1 MQLFTVGH
9 SNHSVEKFL
18 DLLKRNRV
26 SAIADV
32 RSSPFSRRSPHFNQ
46 SSLRKSLAS
55 EGVSYVFLG
64 EELGAR
70 AKNPECYVEGKARYE
85 LIAATEEF
93 AVGLDRI
100 LKGVKHYKI
109 ALMCAEQD
117 PITCHRAILV
127 CKHLKD
133 AGLDIQHILKTGDL
147 ESHEHLEQRLLNL
160 HGLSESLPLLETSAT
175 LKEPKAQ
182 LQLFDTGDFNTNSDK
197 NNSVIKH
204 SLRED
209 IIDQAYRLQSEQIAY
224 VEKYNNTNNSHERA
238 S

>member
-18 DLLKRNRV
+18 NLLKRNRV

-46 SSLRKSLAS
+46 ASLRKSLAS

-70 AKNPECYVEGKARYE
+70 SKNPECYVDGKARYE

-100 LKGVKHYKI
+100 LKGVKHHKI

-127 CKHLKD
+127 CKHLKN

-147 ESHEHLEQRLLNL
+147 ESHEHLEQRLVKLHNL
-160 HGLSESLPLLETSAT
+160 SDSLPLLETSAT
-175 LKEPKAQ
+175 LDEPEAQ
-182 LQLFDTGDFNTNSDK
+182 LQLFDTGVFNTNSDK
-197 NNSVIKH
+197 NNSVMKH

-209 IIDQAYRLQSEQIAY
+209 VIEQAYRLQGEQIAY
-224 VEKYNNTNNSHERA
+224 VERYKNSDTPHERA

>member
-1 MQLFTVGH
+1 MQIFTVGH
-9 SNHSVEKFL
+9 SNHSVDKFIN
-18 DLLKRNRV
+18 LLKRNGV

-32 RSSPFSRRSPHFNQ
+32 RSSPFSRRLPHFNQ
-46 SSLRKSLAS
+46 SSLRKSLTS

-70 AKNPECYVEGKARYE
+70 SKNPECYIEGKARYE

-93 AVGLDRI
+93 SVGLDRI
-100 LKGVKHYKI
+100 LKGVKHHQI

-147 ESHEHLEQRLLNL
+147 ESHERLEQRLLKLHNL
-160 HGLSESLPLLETSAT
+160 GDSLETSVT
-175 LKEPKAQ
+175 LDQPEAQ
-182 LQLFDTGDFNTNSDK
+182 LQLFDTGVFDTNSGK

-209 IIDQAYRLQSEQIAY
+209 VIEQAYRLQGEQIAY
-224 VEKYNNTNNSHERA
+224 VERYESSDNPHERA